1 MKKKKEQKKKK
12 KKNKQTNIKD
22 QRNGGD
28 GEGGKEEM
36 REGERYWRNTKVRKS
51 RDQSAEPHTISFFRK
66 RSLDICCTHYIK
78 FRSAHKSMVKK
89 RRMGEWGGGE
99 GWRDVGEM
107 GVSPPV
113 HLGQNKGHG
122 GDVLGKVIFYKG
134 HHKPWARQ
142 HSKSN
147 KSPVCAFRILRNDYF
162 TYYPFNLP

>member
-1 MKKKKEQKKKK
+1 M
-12 KKNKQTNIKD
+12 
-22 QRNGGD
+22 
-28 GEGGKEEM
+28 
-36 REGERYWRNTKVRKS
+36 
-51 RDQSAEPHTISFFRK
+51 
-66 RSLDICCTHYIK
+66 
-78 FRSAHKSMVKK
+78 
-89 RRMGEWGGGE
+89 GGE

-147 KSPVCAFRILRNDYF
+147 KSPVCAFRILRNDYLLTTLSICPECIF
-162 TYYPFNLP
+162 FFFELEVLEDTKNISKSKKKFALFVCLFASLFVCMLRQNSRINLF